1 MKKAVRI
8 RTVSQWRLLKQL
20 NDYLG
25 KRKVPEEVMRKIYH
39 ILCSKELG
47 KKGFL
52 VLCLDKLNDDW
63 YGIEEAVGM
72 YPNKIK
78 VKEDID
84 EILTRSRRGKF
95 RSWYVS
101 YIKIGSQ
108 KIPLI
113 YTTKKQS
120 DYRRNEA

>member
-1 MKKAVRI
+1 MTKAVRI
-8 RTVSQWRLLKQL
+8 RTVSQWHLLKQL

-25 KRKVPEEVMRKIYH
+25 KRKVPEEVMRKIHH

-84 EILTRSRRGKF
+84 EILTRSKRGKF

>member
-8 RTVSQWRLLKQL
+8 RTVSQWHLLKQL

-25 KRKVPEEVMRKIYH
+25 KRKVPEEVMRKIYY

-84 EILTRSRRGKF
+84 EILTRSRRGKL

>member
-1 MKKAVRI
+1 MKKAIRI
-8 RTVSQWRLLKQL
+8 RTVSQWYLLKQL

-101 YIKIGSQ
+101 YIKMDSQ

>member
-8 RTVSQWRLLKQL
+8 RTVSQWHLLKQL

>member
-8 RTVSQWRLLKQL
+8 RTVSQWHLLKQL

-84 EILTRSRRGKF
+84 EILTRSRRGKL

-120 DYRRNEA
+120 DCRRNEA

>member
-20 NDYLG
+20 NNYLG
-25 KRKVPEEVMRKIYH
+25 KRKVPEEVMRKIHH

-84 EILTRSRRGKF
+84 EILTRSRRGKL

-101 YIKIGSQ
+101 YIKMGSQ

>member
-1 MKKAVRI
+1 MKKAIRI
-8 RTVSQWRLLKQL
+8 RTVSQWHLLKQL

-78 VKEDID
+78 MKEDID
-84 EILTRSRRGKF
+84 EIRTRSRRGKF

-101 YIKIGSQ
+101 YIKMDSQ

>member
-1 MKKAVRI
+1 MTKAVRI
-8 RTVSQWRLLKQL
+8 RTVSQWHLLKQL

-84 EILTRSRRGKF
+84 EILTRSRRGKL

-101 YIKIGSQ
+101 YIKMGSQ

>member
-8 RTVSQWRLLKQL
+8 RTVSQWHLLKQL

-101 YIKIGSQ
+101 YIKMGSQ

>member
-20 NDYLG
+20 NNYLG
-25 KRKVPEEVMRKIYH
+25 KRKVPEEVMRKIYY

-84 EILTRSRRGKF
+84 EILTRSRRGKL

-120 DYRRNEA
+120 DYRGNEA

>member
-1 MKKAVRI
+1 MKKAIRI

-20 NDYLG
+20 NNYLG
-25 KRKVPEEVMRKIYH
+25 KRKVPEEVMRKIYY

-84 EILTRSRRGKF
+84 EILTRSKRGKF

>member
-1 MKKAVRI
+1 MKKAGRI

-20 NDYLG
+20 NNYLG
-25 KRKVPEEVMRKIYH
+25 KRKVPEEVMRKIYY

-84 EILTRSRRGKF
+84 EILTRSRRGKL

>member
-1 MKKAVRI
+1 MTKAVRI
-8 RTVSQWRLLKQL
+8 RTVSQWHLLKQL

-101 YIKIGSQ
+101 YIKMDSQ

>member
-1 MKKAVRI
+1 MKKAIRI
-8 RTVSQWRLLKQL
+8 RTVSQWYLLKQL

-84 EILTRSRRGKF
+84 EILTRSRRGKL

-113 YTTKKQS
+113 YTT
-120 DYRRNEA
+120 

>member
-8 RTVSQWRLLKQL
+8 RTVSQWHLLKQL

-84 EILTRSRRGKF
+84 EILTRSRRGKL

>member
-1 MKKAVRI
+1 MTKAVRI
-8 RTVSQWRLLKQL
+8 RTVSQWHLLKQL

>member
-1 MKKAVRI
+1 MKKAIRI

-101 YIKIGSQ
+101 YIKMDSQ

>member
-8 RTVSQWRLLKQL
+8 RTVSQWHLLKQL
-20 NDYLG
+20 NNYLG
-25 KRKVPEEVMRKIYH
+25 KRKVPEEVMRKIYY

-84 EILTRSRRGKF
+84 EILTRSRRGKL

>member
-8 RTVSQWRLLKQL
+8 RTVSQWHLLKQL

-25 KRKVPEEVMRKIYH
+25 KRKVPEEVMRKIHH

-101 YIKIGSQ
+101 YIKMDSQ

>member
-1 MKKAVRI
+1 MKKAIRI
-8 RTVSQWRLLKQL
+8 RTVSQWHLLKQL

-84 EILTRSRRGKF
+84 EILTRSKRGKF

>member
-20 NDYLG
+20 NNYLG
-25 KRKVPEEVMRKIYH
+25 KRKVPEEVMRKIYY

-101 YIKIGSQ
+101 YIKIDSQ

>member
-20 NDYLG
+20 NNYLG
-25 KRKVPEEVMRKIYH
+25 KRKVPEEVMRKIYY

-52 VLCLDKLNDDW
+52 VLCLDKLKDDW
-63 YGIEEAVGM
+63 YGIEEVVGM

-84 EILTRSRRGKF
+84 EILTRSRRGKL

>member
-8 RTVSQWRLLKQL
+8 RTVSQWHLLKQL

-84 EILTRSRRGKF
+84 EILTRSKRGKF

>member
-8 RTVSQWRLLKQL
+8 RTVSQWHLLKQL

-52 VLCLDKLNDDW
+52 VLCLDKLKDDW

-84 EILTRSRRGKF
+84 EILTRSRRGKL

-101 YIKIGSQ
+101 YIKMDSQ

>member
-1 MKKAVRI
+1 MKKAIQI
-8 RTVSQWRLLKQL
+8 RTVSQWHLLKQL

-52 VLCLDKLNDDW
+52 ILCMDKLKDDW

-84 EILTRSRRGKF
+84 EILTRRRAAEHGESRGKKNMWGLAVNQHIF
-95 RSWYVS
+95 FFC
-101 YIKIGSQ
+101 
-108 KIPLI
+108 
-113 YTTKKQS
+113 
-120 DYRRNEA
+120 

>member
-1 MKKAVRI
+1 MKKAIRI

-84 EILTRSRRGKF
+84 EILTRSRRGKL

>member
-1 MKKAVRI
+1 MKKAIRI
-8 RTVSQWRLLKQL
+8 RTVSQWHLLKQL

-101 YIKIGSQ
+101 YIKMDSQ